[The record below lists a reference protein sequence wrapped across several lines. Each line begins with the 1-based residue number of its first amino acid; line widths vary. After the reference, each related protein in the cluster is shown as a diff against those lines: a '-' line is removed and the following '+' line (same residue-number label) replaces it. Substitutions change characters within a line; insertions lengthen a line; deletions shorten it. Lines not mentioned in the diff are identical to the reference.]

1 MDFIK
6 NLRYFIFLL
15 LAVVLLPIK
24 SSVAGQDEFKL
35 FLQYYREKNFPM
47 VKNLAK
53 DLIDVPQLKY
63 HVKSILAEVYFQEND
78 FYYAEEL
85 LKGLVS
91 EFPEKGDE
99 IQKKLDRLEKERNF
113 ISRKNSDSNRKF
125 IIFWREG
132 QEKDEEMI
140 SRISSIA
147 DEAYISLGRF
157 FGWYPEEVVQILLYY
172 GTDYNN
178 FTSLPPWSQG
188 GYDGKIRLMIRKNL
202 FQNQLREIIF
212 HEYTHLVIHGITKGN
227 CPLWLNEAIAQYF
240 SIKYGSREIT
250 YEVPKMGYKDFP
262 IKWSALSDKEVE
274 KLYKNSLM
282 LLLDIL
288 QNTDETVITAILE
301 NLGSNEKFET
311 AFQKALSIYG
321 LDVKD
326 FMSKR
331 GDL

>member
-1 MDFIK
+1 M
-6 NLRYFIFLL
+6 RYFVFLL
-15 LAVVLLPIK
+15 LVVLLLPIK

-53 DLIDVPQLKY
+53 DLVDVPKLKY

-85 LKGLVS
+85 LKELVN
-91 EFPEKGDE
+91 EFPERSDE

-113 ISRKNSDSNRKF
+113 ISRKNSDSNKKF

-132 QEKDEEMI
+132 QEKDEEI
-140 SRISSIA
+140 VNKISSIT
-147 DEAYISLGRF
+147 DELYISSGRF
-157 FGWYPEEVVQILLYY
+157 FGWYPEEVVQILIYY

-178 FTSLPPWSQG
+178 FTLLPPWSQG

-202 FQNQLREIIF
+202 SQNQLREIIF
-212 HEYTHLVIHGITKGN
+212 HEYTHLVVQGITKGN

-240 SIKYGSREIT
+240 SIKYGSRRGIT
-250 YEVPKMGYKDFP
+250 YEAPKIGYKDFP
-262 IKWSALSDKEVE
+262 LKWASLPEKEVE
-274 KLYKNSLM
+274 ELYKNSLM

-288 QNTDETVITAILE
+288 QKTDETVITTILE
-301 NLGSNEKFET
+301 NLGRNENFET
-311 AFQKALSIYG
+311 AIQKTLAIYG
-321 LDVKD
+321 LDWEN
-326 FMSKR
+326 FTNKR
-331 GDL
+331 SD